1 MTTVAE
7 KKDGINLIKSE
18 HEEVKGLFEAYRK
31 AKSNNDM
38 RTVQD
43 LVQQM
48 IRRLL
53 QHSSAEEKTLYNL
66 LRDRLPNG
74 RVIYDVQVT
83 DDTLHK
89 KWLLLLK
96 RMDLNRDGD
105 LFFTA
110 VDKLILDTLEHITV
124 EEKLLDDLRKVLKP
138 AEIAKLED
146 SFRSASEEGETSTE
160 VEDEGKSAKRAKKQ
174 NDKDSAPED
183 ESEDKN
189 KFKKMKVDELR
200 TLCKEK
206 NLSEKGRK
214 DQLIARLQKAK
225 DTTS

>member
-18 HEEVKGLFEAYRK
+18 HEEVKGLFEAFRK

-53 QHSSAEEKTLYNL
+53 QHSSAEEKALYPL

-89 KWLLLLK
+89 KWLLLLE
-96 RMDLNRDGD
+96 RLDLDRDGE
-105 LFFTA
+105 LFFNA
-110 VDKLILDTLEHITV
+110 VDKLIMDTLEHISV
-124 EEKLLDDLRKVLKP
+124 EEKLLDDLRKALKP

-146 SFRSASEEGETSTE
+146 SFRSASAEGETSTE
-160 VEDEGKSAKRAKKQ
+160 VEDEGKSAKRKKQ
-174 NDKDSAPED
+174 NDKASAPED

-200 TLCKEK
+200 SLCKEK
-206 NLSEKGRK
+206 NLNEKGRK
-214 DQLIARLQKAK
+214 DQLIARLEKAK